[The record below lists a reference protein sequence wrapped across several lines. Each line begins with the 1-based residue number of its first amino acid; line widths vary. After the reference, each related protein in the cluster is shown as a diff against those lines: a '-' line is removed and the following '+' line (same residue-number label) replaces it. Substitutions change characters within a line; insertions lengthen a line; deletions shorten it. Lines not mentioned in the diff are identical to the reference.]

1 MDGVRLVG
9 VVGCGVMG
17 SGVAEACAR
26 AGLAVTVVTSTETSA
41 QAGRAR
47 IDASLEAKVS
57 RGRLT
62 PAERADTTALLSFTT
77 RLEDLGDRQLV
88 IETVTEHEATKLKLF
103 AELDKI
109 LADPGV
115 ILASSTSSIPI
126 VRISRATSHPSRVIG
141 MHFFNPAPVLPLV
154 ELVASL
160 LTDDATRTRVERFVT
175 DALGKQV
182 IWSPDRAGFVVNAL
196 LIPYLVAAIRMYES
210 GFASVEDI
218 DKGMTLGCAHPMGP
232 LRLADLIGLDT
243 VAAAAQ
249 ALYAEFKE
257 PTYSPPPL
265 LMRMVDAGMLGKK
278 AGIGFFHYG

>member
-1 MDGVRLVG
+1 
-9 VVGCGVMG
+9 
-17 SGVAEACAR
+17 
-26 AGLAVTVVTSTETSA
+26 
-41 QAGRAR
+41 
-47 IDASLEAKVS
+47 
-57 RGRLT
+57 
-62 PAERADTTALLSFTT
+62 
-77 RLEDLGDRQLV
+77 V